1 MGKSQTALI
10 SGAASGIG
18 QATAVRLAQRG
29 VGIVAGYYPGDP
41 HDVKET
47 CKRVRR
53 AGGRIIA
60 VPVDV
65 RSGDECD
72 DLAKVAIEHF
82 GAINIAV
89 AAAGIVRV
97 SPIGHMS
104 DQDWDN
110 VLSVDLGGVMR
121 MFRAAATRMDGP
133 GSLVAVSS
141 VTGGIFG
148 WDDHAH
154 YASAKAGVLGLCR
167 SLAVELGPRRIR
179 VNAVLPGLIETPQ
192 TMDGVNSM
200 GAENLAKAHDV
211 IPLSRIGLAEE
222 VASAIDF
229 LSGSDSAYV
238 TGQTLIV
245 DGGLSIRRPH
255 SFPSSP

>member
-1 MGKSQTALI
+1 MGKSQTAII

-41 HDVKET
+41 HEVEET
-47 CKRVRR
+47 CKHVRR
-53 AGGRIIA
+53 AGGRVIA

-65 RSGDECD
+65 RSGKECD
-72 DLAKVAIEHF
+72 DFAKVAIEHF

-167 SLAVELGPRRIR
+167 SLAVELSPRRIR

-229 LSGSDSAYV
+229 LSGSDSNYI